1 MSQKEKDEGNG
12 GEAKGRGPAGE
23 TAEEEA
29 EEKEVKSLIIALT
42 IIFLAVPGWAE
53 EEKAEEFQAVKCPTT
68 TMQRDC
74 LKCHVAGDFRV
85 IETAPEAHRV
95 YPNASMRIVGD
106 EAGYFVLTD
115 IDSKGIKE
123 YFDYLNWHKIKRAVI
138 EIHSPGGG
146 LFDAQRIVGIMRH
159 WQSKGIKIETRIFGA
174 AFSAGFYVFTA
185 GDTRLVD
192 EYSDLMWHE
201 IQTVEGFGFKISTP
215 SDREEAARVL
225 RHLQDIRNA
234 YLVTRGKLSKQ
245 EIDEKIAKKEF
256 WMSGADAVKYG
267 FADGFIK

>member
-1 MSQKEKDEGNG
+1 M
-12 GEAKGRGPAGE
+12 
-23 TAEEEA
+23 
-29 EEKEVKSLIIALT
+29 
-42 IIFLAVPGWAE
+42 PGWAE

-106 EAGYFVLTD
+106 AGYFVLSD
-115 IDSKGIKE
+115 IDSKGIK
-123 YFDYLNWHKIKRAVI
+123 
-138 EIHSPGGG
+138 
-146 LFDAQRIVGIMRH
+146 
-159 WQSKGIKIETRIFGA
+159 
-174 AFSAGFYVFTA
+174 
-185 GDTRLVD
+185 
-192 EYSDLMWHE
+192 
-201 IQTVEGFGFKISTP
+201 
-215 SDREEAARVL
+215 
-225 RHLQDIRNA
+225 
-234 YLVTRGKLSKQ
+234 